1 MEKKG
6 EIERE
11 SGGGGKKGR
20 ADNKFNF
27 YNIVLVSY
35 NIHRKREICIERE
48 INR

>member
-11 SGGGGKKGR
+11 RGGEDR

-27 YNIVLVSY
+27 YNIVLVSSY
-35 NIHRKREICIERE
+35 IHRKREISIEWER
-48 INR
+48 